1 MTGTLLPSPRAAA
14 TSVLAGATAV
24 GDAPALVVGD
34 RAVTH
39 AQLRELVDRAAARLP
54 DAADG
59 RCLVQVFP
67 RPDLDAL
74 VAYLATLHAGHVALV
89 AAPGPAAA
97 PILTRYRPD
106 LAFLGDTVEVLGEEP
121 WTGPRHLLHP
131 DLALLLST
139 SGSTGSPK
147 LVRLSHDNLRA
158 NADAI
163 AQALSLTAAD
173 RAITSLPLTYCYG
186 LSVLHSHL
194 RAGASVVLHDGSVH
208 EPGFWDAVDR
218 HGVTTLAV
226 VPHSAR
232 LALAGG
238 LADPHPS
245 LRLVTQAGGR
255 LEPGAVLDLAD
266 LGARR
271 GWDLAVMYG
280 QTEATARI
288 AVLPPAEVAT
298 APDAVGRA
306 VPGTDVRLDRSV
318 PQATGGVGELVVTGP
333 GVMLGYAE
341 HPDDLAVGRMQHE
354 LRTGDLAT
362 VDADGLVRIVG
373 RRSGFVKVMGHRI
386 DVAQVENALQAT
398 GFETCVT
405 GGDAQLRVLVEPP
418 TVGGDRSSAA
428 RGRHDAA
435 ATARRLR
442 ALVAELTGLGP
453 AAVAVAVAPL
463 ARRDNG
469 KVDRPGCDTLVRAAL
484 ETEGADPASERP
496 GDGPPLEVQVA
507 GTVARVLG
515 LDPESVD
522 TARSFVE
529 LGGDSLSHVQAATR
543 LAGLLG
549 ELPRNWHHRP
559 LRDLTAGGGEQ
570 GRTPLETSVVLRA
583 VAALIILGTHADL
596 FWIVGGAHVLLVVAG
611 YNAGRFSLSR
621 VDPVR
626 RALASARTGLGIL
639 VPAAVV
645 ALVGLV
651 TTGRYG
657 WANVGAVNWIAGDV
671 TYGSR
676 NELWF
681 VDALLASVAIMVA
694 ALSLPPV
701 SRAYARDPWRVSI
714 AVAAI
719 ALVPRFVILAVAD
732 GTIRGIAPTVF
743 WLFATGVALAHAG
756 TARRRRIT
764 LALATIGIVTFFD
777 DPIRNATVLAGIVLL
792 ALVPAVRLPRRLAS
806 VAGTV
811 GAASLYLYLVQFQ
824 VFDLV
829 PDVGG
834 RLPSA
839 ALRVAAALVVGC
851 LVWRLADP
859 LVRRLQQLIPLP
871 VERNHRASSHPPVRP
886 AGRGR
891 HLPPAGSLRG

>member
-1 MTGTLLPSPRAAA
+1 MTGTLLPSPHGAE
-14 TSVLAGATAV
+14 TSVLARALV
-24 GDAPALVVGD
+24 RPGDPALIAGD
-34 RAVTH
+34 RCLTH
-39 AQLRELVDRAAARLP
+39 AALHDRVVRAAAMLP
-54 DAADG
+54 DATDG
-59 RCLVQVFP
+59 RCLVHVTP
-67 RPDLDAL
+67 RPELDA
-74 VAYLATLHAGHVALV
+74 VVGYLATLHAGHVALV
-89 AAPGPAAA
+89 TAPGGPAA
-97 PILTRYRPD
+97 PILDRYRPD
-106 LAFLGDTVEVLGEEP
+106 LAFDGRHVEPLGDGP
-121 WTGPRHLLHP
+121 WSGPCHLLHP

-163 AQALSLTAAD
+163 ARALSLTAHD

-208 EPGFWDAVDR
+208 EPAFWAAVDEQQ
-218 HGVTTLAV
+218 VTTLAV

-232 LALAGG
+232 LALTGG

-255 LEPGAVLDLAD
+255 LDPDEVADLAR

-271 GWDLAVMYG
+271 GWELAVMYG

-288 AVLPPAEVAT
+288 AVLPPAEVTT

-306 VPGTDVRLDRSV
+306 IPDTDVRLDRAV
-318 PQATGGVGELVVTGP
+318 PQATADVGELVVEGP

-341 HPDDLAVGRMQHE
+341 HPDDLAIGRMQTE

-362 VDADGLVRIVG
+362 IDADGLIRIVG
-373 RRSGFVKVMGHRI
+373 RRSGFLKVMGHRI
-386 DVAQVENALQAT
+386 DVGRLESALRQR
-398 GFETCVT
+398 GFETCAT
-405 GGDAQLRVLVEPP
+405 GGDAQLRVLVDP
-418 TVGGDRSSAA
+418 VAGSSDAGTAA
-428 RGRHDAA
+428 RVRSLA
-435 ATARRLR
+435 
-442 ALVAELTGLGP
+442 AELTGIGP
-453 AAVAVAVAPL
+453 AAVAAVVAPL
-463 ARRDNG
+463 VRRDNG
-469 KVDRPGCDTLVRAAL
+469 KTDRPACDARVRDAL
-484 ETEGADPASERP
+484 GAPEPARVTDPL
-496 GDGPPLEVQVA
+496 GTQVRD
-507 GTVARVLG
+507 TVARVLG
-515 LDPESVD
+515 LDRESVD
-522 TARSFVE
+522 PARSFVE
-529 LGGDSLSHVQAATR
+529 LGGDSLSHVQASTR
-543 LAGLLG
+543 LAELLG
-549 ELPRNWHHRP
+549 ELPRDWHHRP

-570 GRTPLETSVVLRA
+570 ERTPLETSVVLRA
-583 VAALIILGTHADL
+583 VAALLILGTHADL

-611 YNAGRFSLSR
+611 YNAARFSLSGH
-621 VDPVR
+621 DALR
-626 RALASARTGLGIL
+626 RALVSARTAVGIL

-645 ALVGLV
+645 ALVGLL

-701 SRAYARDPWRVSI
+701 SRAYARDPWRVTI
-714 AVAAI
+714 TVAAL
-719 ALVPRFVILAVAD
+719 ALVPRFVVLAVAD

-743 WLFATGVALAHAG
+743 WLFATGAALAHAS
-756 TARRRRIT
+756 TPTRRRIT
-764 LALATIGIVTFFD
+764 LALATIGTVTFFD

-792 ALVPAVRLPRRLAS
+792 ALVPVVRLPRRLAS

-859 LVRRLQQLIPLP
+859 LVRRLQQLLPLP
-871 VERNHRASSHPPVRP
+871 VERNHRASSHSPVRP